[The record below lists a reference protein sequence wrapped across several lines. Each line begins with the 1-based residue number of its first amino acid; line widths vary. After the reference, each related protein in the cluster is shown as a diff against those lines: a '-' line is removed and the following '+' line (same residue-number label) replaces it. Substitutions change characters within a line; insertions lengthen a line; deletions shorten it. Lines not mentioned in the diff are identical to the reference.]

1 MHNSP
6 AAATRKSGT
15 TPKFSP
21 TPAASE
27 TEPDRDTRKPTKQS
41 PRDDTT
47 PLPEPKPQPV
57 AIDLKKSET
66 TVSVSEVVIG
76 KRNNVLPPTTTTV
89 TTSPTLQKQPTG
101 SEKGST
107 EEDEEDGKSS
117 PLTETSSTNSDQMA
131 SVAVVFPPSAD
142 ITQKGIRTMED
153 LPMGNTESDRPSP
166 DRSSGSPKQSR
177 PRMDIRSPSSSSLS
191 ELDSDDSEAETE
203 RLNISPQKPA
213 GANTA
218 NSASY
223 STPKKSIGESTL
235 TSPSR
240 SPSPLSTPGQETP
253 KSPDREM
260 TLGAIEQLT
269 PEGSVAGS
277 PVISPARKRKRAES
291 ENLDDEDDDDDHHK
305 DIMEIS
311 DLEDPPKQKS
321 TQDSKSQASEDED
334 EDEDEDGEGEE
345 GGGKDKKGKRQT
357 ASANGRVSDGEEES
371 GADDD
376 DESPRPSQ
384 RSPGKGKNKLSNVKP
399 SSPKK
404 PTSKAPETDA
414 DEDADE
420 GRDTDAADS
429 NQHNKDDEEADEI
442 SKTKRAAAEE
452 LATIEILF
460 AQLRDK
466 IVEERVAE
474 IDKEIAMV
482 QDGTHPELIL
492 MSQAIETHKKEK
504 IDKANILLNFQLGTA
519 DQERIANRSAIWSQ
533 YHQDIRETR
542 DKSFSDAN
550 KLWWAIHRERR
561 AADTSVSDYV
571 YKIPKSISTQVNH
584 RSRYNAEVSLLA
596 GIAKNVGF
604 PAVPAMAAATT
615 DEVRADLEAM
625 GRFFASEAVP
635 GGYEVADRFRGW
647 RLQLVPAQAPAPVPA
662 PPVPPPPSSTT
673 QHFPPGPSPTQ
684 PGPSRIPHMST
695 FGPPPQP
702 AGYSPRPPKASAPPP
717 PPPPSA
723 PQLSNAF
730 QPSPPHPMNLE
741 TRRRSPIS
749 PPPPPHS
756 SFHLSQKPTPASPR
770 ISKVTKGKAAA
781 ASKPSLQN
789 YDALGEPLLPPPP
802 LKRVPIKLEQS
813 PTISSLSFAPAAP
826 SYVAQQPID
835 RRMQVGGAPAYRAF
849 GK

>member
-1 MHNSP
+1 
-6 AAATRKSGT
+6 
-15 TPKFSP
+15 
-21 TPAASE
+21 
-27 TEPDRDTRKPTKQS
+27 
-41 PRDDTT
+41 
-47 PLPEPKPQPV
+47 
-57 AIDLKKSET
+57 
-66 TVSVSEVVIG
+66 
-76 KRNNVLPPTTTTV
+76 
-89 TTSPTLQKQPTG
+89 
-101 SEKGST
+101 
-107 EEDEEDGKSS
+107 
-117 PLTETSSTNSDQMA
+117 MA

-142 ITQKGIRTMED
+142 IAQKGIRTMED

-166 DRSSGSPKQSR
+166 DHSSASPKLSR
-177 PRMDIRSPSSSSLS
+177 PHMDVRSPSSSSLS

-213 GANTA
+213 GGNAA

-277 PVISPARKRKRAES
+277 PVISPARKRKRGES
-291 ENLDDEDDDDDHHK
+291 ENLDDEDDEEDRHK

-311 DLEDPPKQKS
+311 DLEEDPPKKKPVR
-321 TQDSKSQASEDED
+321 DSKSQASEEDEEDEDDEEGEDDED
-334 EDEDEDGEGEE
+334 ER
-345 GGGKDKKGKRQT
+345 KGKKAKRQAAP
-357 ASANGRVSDGEEES
+357 ASGRASDGEEDS
-371 GADDD
+371 GAEDD

-384 RSPGKGKNKLSNVKP
+384 RSPEKGKNKLLSVKP
-399 SSPKK
+399 SSPRKLSS
-404 PTSKAPETDA
+404 SKAPETDA

-429 NQHNKDDEEADEI
+429 TQQVKEDDEADEI
-442 SKTKRAAAEE
+442 SRTKRAAADD

-504 IDKANILLNFQLGTA
+504 IERANILLNFQLETA
-519 DQERIANRSAIWSQ
+519 EQERIANRSAIWSQ

-542 DKSFSDAN
+542 EKSFSDAN

-571 YKIPKSISTQVNH
+571 YKIPKSVSTQVNH
-584 RSRYNAEVSLLA
+584 RSRYNAEVSLLS

-604 PAVPAMAAATT
+604 PAVPPMAAATT

-625 GRFFASEAVP
+625 GV
-635 GGYEVADRFRGW
+635 
-647 RLQLVPAQAPAPVPA
+647 
-662 PPVPPPPSSTT
+662 
-673 QHFPPGPSPTQ
+673 
-684 PGPSRIPHMST
+684 
-695 FGPPPQP
+695 
-702 AGYSPRPPKASAPPP
+702 
-717 PPPPSA
+717 
-723 PQLSNAF
+723 
-730 QPSPPHPMNLE
+730 
-741 TRRRSPIS
+741 RRRI
-749 PPPPPHS
+749 
-756 SFHLSQKPTPASPR
+756 LS
-770 ISKVTKGKAAA
+770 
-781 ASKPSLQN
+781 
-789 YDALGEPLLPPPP
+789 Y
-802 LKRVPIKLEQS
+802 
-813 PTISSLSFAPAAP
+813 
-826 SYVAQQPID
+826 
-835 RRMQVGGAPAYRAF
+835 
-849 GK
+849 